1 MKIQKFHYRKVLS
14 GLAVLPVT
22 LCAQDKQPNVVIMY
36 IDDMGIGDV
45 SCFGGSY
52 TPTPNIDRLA
62 QQGLSFTQYYSAAP
76 VSSPSRCGLITGQF
90 PLEHGI
96 NTFKDTRAAN
106 KKVEQLNYLNPSAPS
121 IARAFQQAG
130 YATAHIGKWHLGGGR
145 DVTDAPGFENYGY
158 DEHVSTYESPDP
170 DPIITSTKWIWAATD
185 SVKRWNRT
193 AYFVDKSLEFIRKQ
207 NGKPFFLNLWPDDM
221 HTPWVPEAFA
231 DMRDSWEKEDAY
243 FTSDNGP
250 APSFMQRR
258 TLGMRGA
265 KNSLYE
271 GGINM
276 PFIIRYPAKIKAGE
290 RNETTILSAMDLY
303 PSLCKM
309 AGIPVEKGY
318 KSRGE
323 DMSRQLLGKSGKS
336 RSTDLMWDFGRNQSF
351 NFPGR
356 KENRS
361 PHLAIRRGKWKL
373 LCNDNCTDLELYD
386 LEADR
391 NETTNLA
398 DQNPR
403 LARKLA

>member
-1 MKIQKFHYRKVLS
+1 MKIQKSHYRKMLS

-22 LCAQDKQPNVVIMY
+22 LCAQDKQPNVIIMY

-96 NTFKDTRAAN
+96 NTFMDTRAAN
-106 KKVEQLNYLNPSAPS
+106 KRVEQLNYLNPSAPS

-158 DEHVSTYESPDP
+158 DEHISTYESPDP
-170 DPIITSTKWIWAATD
+170 DPIITSTHWIWAASD

-221 HTPWVPEAFA
+221 HTPWVPEFFA
-231 DMRDSWEKEDAY
+231 EK
-243 FTSDNGP
+243 
-250 APSFMQRR
+250 R
-258 TLGMRGA
+258 
-265 KNSLYE
+265 
-271 GGINM
+271 
-276 PFIIRYPAKIKAGE
+276 
-290 RNETTILSAMDLY
+290 
-303 PSLCKM
+303 
-309 AGIPVEKGY
+309 EK
-318 KSRGE
+318 
-323 DMSRQLLGKSGKS
+323 
-336 RSTDLMWDFGRNQSF
+336 
-351 NFPGR
+351 
-356 KENRS
+356 
-361 PHLAIRRGKWKL
+361 
-373 LCNDNCTDLELYD
+373 
-386 LEADR
+386 
-391 NETTNLA
+391 
-398 DQNPR
+398 
-403 LARKLA
+403 